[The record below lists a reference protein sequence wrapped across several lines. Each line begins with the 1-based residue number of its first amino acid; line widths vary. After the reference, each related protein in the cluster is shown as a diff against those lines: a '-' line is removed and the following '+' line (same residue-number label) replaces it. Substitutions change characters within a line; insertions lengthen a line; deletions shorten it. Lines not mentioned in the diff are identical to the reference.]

1 MPAIPSLEITI
12 GTGDD
17 DLRDDSS
24 ATAYVLVQMGD
35 DLKEFSTILKNE
47 TDPGWG
53 NDTTHGPV
61 IWNLPPGITDQNLER
76 FGIRL
81 QSHDSVSVI
90 PPKAETDDNWN
101 INTVLVTYPDG
112 AGGQAEL
119 INMAGVPLFRLT
131 GDQPEWATSLT

>member
-17 DLRDDSS
+17 DLRGDSS

-47 TDPGWG
+47 TDPGWA
-53 NDTTHGPV
+53 NDSNHGPI
-61 IWNLPPGITDQNLER
+61 IWNLPPGVSDQNLER

-81 QSHDSVSVI
+81 QSHPSGF
-90 PPKAETDDNWN
+90 PPETDDNWN

-112 AGGQAEL
+112 AGGQSEL
-119 INMAGVPLFRLT
+119 INVAGVPLSRLT
-131 GDQPEWATSLT
+131 ADQPEWTANLT